1 MVNFVSMMLDLKD
14 VLVLSSIICETK
26 YVVVQVQPLVCLFG
40 AHLCLG
46 MVDRV
51 VLDHTKVPKYEVQRL
66 QRNQESWQVIYI
78 GL

>member
-1 MVNFVSMMLDLKD
+1 MVYFVSMMLDLKD
-14 VLVLSSIICETK
+14 VLALSSIICETK

-51 VLDHTKVPKYEVQRL
+51 VPKYEVQRL
-66 QRNQESWQVIYI
+66 QKFQEGWQVECTAI
-78 GL
+78 